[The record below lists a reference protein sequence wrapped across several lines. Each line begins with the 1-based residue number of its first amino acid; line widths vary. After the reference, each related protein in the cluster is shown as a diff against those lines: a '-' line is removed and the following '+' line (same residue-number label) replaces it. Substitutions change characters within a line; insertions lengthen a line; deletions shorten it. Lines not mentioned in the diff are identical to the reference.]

1 MRPLEMSH
9 REVYASGRLG
19 AMEADQ
25 DLMKRELGRLQ
36 GRLQGQGRE
45 AEEVKAG
52 RVAGRTGRGRPWRP
66 GTPRLGSQSAS
77 QAASRRPSRRR
88 PWRSSML
95 PRRAEAPKAALPGQ
109 REAWDRPSA
118 EKAAQTKSKAAAAAA
133 RAAKHPATRAMAM
146 APFDRVPKSLEGALE
161 AVHALR
167 PFDGGMSA
175 PSSQL
180 QGPLDMGEMPMMAR
194 SEDSEATETTA
205 SEEEIEV
212 ELGRQ
217 WSLEHYLDREGRRP
231 EEAAAAVDKAMAAGW
246 ERPRGKNNGGGETD
260 AVAGR
265 GERSKDYWLEEMLG
279 AIDQEFHQ
287 LRSECSVSRESS
299 RERKPAKKT
308 SPAPAK
314 RRKARAGKGD
324 RAGGKKKRETFAE
337 SLGTWKQGL
346 RAAAEQARPKS
357 ATPGGGAKK
366 KQKAATKAEAKAA
379 SAT

>member
-1 MRPLEMSH
+1 
-9 REVYASGRLG
+9 
-19 AMEADQ
+19 
-25 DLMKRELGRLQ
+25 
-36 GRLQGQGRE
+36 
-45 AEEVKAG
+45 
-52 RVAGRTGRGRPWRP
+52 
-66 GTPRLGSQSAS
+66 
-77 QAASRRPSRRR
+77 
-88 PWRSSML
+88 
-95 PRRAEAPKAALPGQ
+95 
-109 REAWDRPSA
+109 
-118 EKAAQTKSKAAAAAA
+118 
-133 RAAKHPATRAMAM
+133 M

-217 WSLEHYLDREGRRP
+217 WSSSTTWTGREM

-246 ERPRGKNNGGGETD
+246 ERPRGKNNGGGETIPL
-260 AVAGR
+260 GR

-279 AIDQEFHQ
+279 AIDQNFTAQEQ
-287 LRSECSVSRESS
+287 CSVSRESS
-299 RERKPAKKT
+299 REE
-308 SPAPAK
+308 
-314 RRKARAGKGD
+314 AREEDLTCPSQEEEGQGWQG
-324 RAGGKKKRETFAE
+324 RQGRGQEERETFAE

-357 ATPGGGAKK
+357 ATPGGSE
-366 KQKAATKAEAKAA
+366 EAKGCDQGQEAQDGIPLHEDPVVIYVCRTLMLSCSLIKGKTYSTASLGSYSFAFTRPPWSPRPCTRKQCANRSVDLPSETFGCGPRATHLASSSFPRRTLLASSTSNPARRTSRSGPVQVAA
-379 SAT
+379 PANALQYGVTLRCQVLRDPSRSRLPCSAYNKNPPGLRTL